1 MTTNKEIHEGILRR
15 PEQYESLFTE
25 EDLKKISE
33 LIKTFNLLKD
43 SLADR
48 LKSQMEPTEVTNDR
62 TAMVQFVIF
71 TEVFKEAGNA
81 IMSLGAITTLEKTE
95 IDQKLQNAGYCNVRD
110 FLRDSM
116 LKAILEDGD
125 FEEYLKSKHKM

>member
-33 LIKTFNLLKD
+33 LIKTFNLLKE
-43 SLADR
+43 SITDR
-48 LKSQMEPTEVTNDR
+48 LKAQAELNETTND
-62 TAMVQFVIF
+62 TAMVQFFIF

-81 IMSLGAITTLEKTE
+81 IMSLGAIATLEKTE
-95 IDQKLQNAGYCNVRD
+95 IDQKLQNAGYCTVRD

-116 LKAILEDGD
+116 LKAILEDSD
-125 FEEYLKSKHKM
+125 FKEYLKSKHKM

>member
-33 LIKTFNLLKD
+33 LIKTFNLLKE

-48 LKSQMEPTEVTNDR
+48 LKSNEITNDH
-62 TAMVQFVIF
+62 TAMVQFIIF
-71 TEVFKEAGNA
+71 TEIFKEVGEA
-81 IMSLGAITTLEKTE
+81 IMSLGAIATLEKTE
-95 IDQKLQNAGYCNVRD
+95 IDQKLQNAGYCTARD
-110 FLRDSM
+110 FLRDSL
-116 LKAILEDGD
+116 LKAILEDSG

>member
-33 LIKTFNLLKD
+33 LIKTFNLLKE

-48 LKSQMEPTEVTNDR
+48 LKSNEVTNDS
-62 TAMVQFVIF
+62 TAMVQFIIF
-71 TEVFKEAGNA
+71 TEIFKEAGNA
-81 IMSLGAITTLEKTE
+81 IISLGAITTLEKTE
-95 IDQKLQNAGYCNVRD
+95 IDQKLQNAGYCTARD

-116 LKAILEDGD
+116 LKAILEDSD